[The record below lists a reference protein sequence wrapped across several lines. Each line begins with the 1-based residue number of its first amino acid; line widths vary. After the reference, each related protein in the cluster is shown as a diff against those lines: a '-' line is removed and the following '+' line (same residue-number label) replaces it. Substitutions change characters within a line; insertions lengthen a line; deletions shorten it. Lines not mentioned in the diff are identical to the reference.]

1 MAHYTLVAR
10 INSGDGK
17 FPFVNVQF
25 SKNHRPIP
33 IERATYYLRPS
44 SSGKRTPIKIGKDVA
59 VAHTAL
65 IRMEDGPPLECIAAL
80 HAGPPSSIPTA
91 APRRRVAEAAREY
104 IERSKQ
110 KSRRTYLG
118 YRVAV
123 NLFVASCTKTYFD
136 QICRDDMLDFLH
148 ELRTRP
154 SRETGQPIGESTVFN
169 YFLKTMVF
177 LNDRG
182 IGKYVVREDWVQK
195 KDWPVN
201 VDKRNKNKKY
211 ATYTEQE
218 VAAMIQVA
226 DSVEEA
232 LTRFLVGTGF
242 RIGEAAV
249 AEWKDINWEDKTVSV
264 RFKPKFCFKPKDYE
278 ERTIAVSDTLLA
290 CLKKYRGKA
299 PNDALIFPSP
309 ATQTMDKHL
318 DRIIN
323 RLIDKANDASYTV
336 KKPKK
341 PCHAFRVLYATRRH
355 HHGVDI
361 ETLRQELGHSDIT
374 TTQIYLRSANT
385 KSDRHRARINEAD
398 RFSLAPTRK
407 PFLRRAL
414 TDSSR
419 KGEIACIQ

>member
-1 MAHYTLVAR
+1 MAHYTLIAR
-10 INSGDGK
+10 INAGDGK

-33 IERATYYLRPS
+33 VERATYYLRPS
-44 SSGKRTPIKIGKDVA
+44 GSGKRTPIKIGKDVA

-65 IRMEDGPPLECIAAL
+65 IRMEDGQPLECSAAF

-110 KSRRTYLG
+110 KARRTYLG

-123 NLFVASCTKTYFD
+123 NLFVASCKKIYFD

-148 ELRTRP
+148 DLRTRP

-182 IGKYVVREDWVQK
+182 IGKYRVREDWVQK

-211 ATYTEQE
+211 ATYMEQD

-249 AEWKDINWEDKTVSV
+249 AEWMDINWEDKTVSV
-264 RFKPKFCFKPKDYE
+264 RFKPKFDFKPKDYE

-323 RLIDKANDASYTV
+323 RLIDRRTM
-336 KKPKK
+336 
-341 PCHAFRVLYATRRH
+341 RVTRLRNRRSPATLSGVIRH
-355 HHGVDI
+355 
-361 ETLRQELGHSDIT
+361 
-374 TTQIYLRSANT
+374 SA
-385 KSDRHRARINEAD
+385 A
-398 RFSLAPTRK
+398 
-407 PFLRRAL
+407 
-414 TDSSR
+414 SSR
-419 KGEIACIQ
+419 G

>member
-1 MAHYTLVAR
+1 MAHYTLIAR
-10 INSGDGK
+10 ISTGDGR

-33 IERATYYLRPS
+33 IEGATYYLRPS
-44 SSGKRTPIKIGKDVA
+44 SGGKRTPIKIGKDVGA
-59 VAHTAL
+59 AHTAL
-65 IRMEDGPPLECIAAL
+65 IRTENGRPLECVADSYAA
-80 HAGPPSSIPTA
+80 PPHSIPTN
-91 APRRRVAEAAREY
+91 APRKRVIEAAREY

-123 NLFVASCTKTYFD
+123 NLFLASCKKNHVD
-136 QICRDDMLDFLH
+136 QICREDMLDFLH
-148 ELRTRP
+148 DLRTRA
-154 SRETGQPIGESTVFN
+154 SRETGKPIGESTVFN

-182 IGKYVVREDWVQK
+182 IGKYVAREDWVQK

-232 LTRFLVGTGF
+232 LARFLVGTGF

-249 AEWKDINWEDKTVSV
+249 AEWMDINWEDKTVSV
-264 RFKPKFCFKPKDYE
+264 RFRPKFGFKPKDYE

-309 ATQTMDKHL
+309 TTQTVDKHL

-323 RLIDKANDASYTV
+323 GLIDKANDAGYTV

-355 HHGVDI
+355 QHGVDI

-398 RFSLAPTRK
+398 RFC
-407 PFLRRAL
+407 LR
-414 TDSSR
+414 SR
-419 KGEIACIQ
+419 R